1 MAAEAVPA
9 PGAGRFRAG
18 GAPADLLGGELCK
31 VTEGETLDAPDGA
44 SATNSPE
51 ELLAA
56 ADSAATLPALAPP
69 RSSKAASTTPE
80 VVGVMEVGDAASTT
94 AASGAVPDGLKASV
108 ADTDAGVSRLGLCVL
123 GMEVASAIN
132 GGEGA
137 TGGEAAPSAAM
148 EDGPTDAAAACSL
161 RRRRPRLGC

>member
-56 ADSAATLPALAPP
+56 ADSAATLPALGEG
-69 RSSKAASTTPE
+69 RGR
-80 VVGVMEVGDAASTT
+80 VVGVGTMTRPARPAHGVQ
-94 AASGAVPDGLKASV
+94 GAVDIGARGPILAATQHCCV
-108 ADTDAGVSRLGLCVL
+108 QCARTDPH
-123 GMEVASAIN
+123 
-132 GGEGA
+132 
-137 TGGEAAPSAAM
+137 PS
-148 EDGPTDAAAACSL
+148 PSY
-161 RRRRPRLGC
+161 